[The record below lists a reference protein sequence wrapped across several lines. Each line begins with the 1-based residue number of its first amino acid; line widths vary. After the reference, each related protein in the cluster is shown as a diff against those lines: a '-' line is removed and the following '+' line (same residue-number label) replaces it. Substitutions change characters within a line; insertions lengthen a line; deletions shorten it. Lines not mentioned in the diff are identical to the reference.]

1 VNNTTDCISIMSHQS
16 ESAQYFFFFPSGT
29 SASFPV
35 TIQCSRVAPDMAKPE
50 FISYHAGGTFQMR
63 GNDFCGGAYTTVPTM
78 NFGNSIGCTVL
89 SEGNSYWRD
98 DIWTNGTTLRET
110 RVFSRCDL
118 GIGANSIP
126 VKLPDIG

>member
-35 TIQCSRVAPDMAKPE
+35 TIQCSRVAPDKAQPE
-50 FISYHAGGTFQMR
+50 FISYHAGGPFQMR
-63 GNDFCGGAYTTVPTM
+63 GNDFSGGAYTITPTM
-78 NFGNSIGCTVL
+78 KFGNGIGCTVL

-98 DIWTNGTTLRET
+98 DIWTNGTSSQET
-110 RVFSRCDL
+110 KIISLGDV
-118 GIGANSIP
+118 GIGSDGLP
-126 VKLPDIG
+126 VKIPSIG